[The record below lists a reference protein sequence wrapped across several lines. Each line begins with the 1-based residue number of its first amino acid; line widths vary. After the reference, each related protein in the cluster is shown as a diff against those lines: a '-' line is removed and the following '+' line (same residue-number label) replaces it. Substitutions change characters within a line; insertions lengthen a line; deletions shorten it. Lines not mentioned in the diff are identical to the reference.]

1 MTWASITSG
10 RPPPKVPNYLPQAK
24 LKERLNVPN
33 RVVEKF
39 NEIERRTQVLRKL
52 PPGTSVLSIINDMKE
67 QTEIPIGD
75 VVESVIQE
83 PLDKRRFYVTFKSV
97 EIKRQ
102 VTRTGYRI
110 GTITIPPEASDVQG
124 FIPDVPHYL
133 SKDDV
138 IEILS
143 RYGDVKSGSFKTFED
158 VRCGGFTFE
167 LDLHENQRLPGELQ
181 ILNDS
186 MVIRLK
192 DDIMMCAYCDKVG
205 HTQRRCRQKLEQQMK
220 RANMELQKQQGN
232 TAQQDDG
239 VDDEMVDQEER
250 EREEREQQERDRIQR
265 EQEELEKQEREKQEQ
280 LERQEQ
286 ERKRAD
292 ARERDRQLR
301 EQQNNNSAPQAIA
314 NQPSPFIT
322 PLHATPEQT
331 IADSSTQIT
340 PGQGTPV
347 AMASGTNANDDN
359 PINPVYQSTIQ
370 PTFSNS
376 YEQMEEVLKRE
387 MKLRWMYRQDELYPG
402 TRDVVE
408 LTEEQRQVVE
418 EASWKITCETL
429 KKIYKPHG
437 MYTPF
442 MEERERRLRAIQN
455 T

>member
-52 PPGTSVLSIINDMKE
+52 PPGTSALSIISDMKN
-67 QTEIPIGD
+67 QSEIPIGD

-102 VTRTGYRI
+102 VTRTGYKI
-110 GTITIPPEASDVQG
+110 GNIKIPPEASDVQG

-133 SKDDV
+133 SEEDV
-138 IEILS
+138 KEILS
-143 RYGDVKSGSFKTFED
+143 RYGDVKSGSFKTYEN

-205 HTQRRCRQKLEQQMK
+205 HTQRRCRQKMERQMR
-220 RANMELQKQQGN
+220 RANMELQQQESN
-232 TAQQDDG
+232 AEQHADDE
-239 VDDEMVDQEER
+239 DDEMADQEER
-250 EREEREQQERDRIQR
+250 EREERERQEREKQQR
-265 EQEELEKQEREKQEQ
+265 EQEEFERQEREQ
-280 LERQEQ
+280 Q
-286 ERKRAD
+286 ERLMAEKR
-292 ARERDRQLR
+292 EKDRQLR
-301 EQQNNNSAPQAIA
+301 EQQQTGNVNATPQAIA

-347 AMASGTNANDDN
+347 TMASAIKADDAN
-359 PINPVYQSTIQ
+359 PINPVFQSTKDDTFSKTYEEMEQELNEIIAEQYQSCQSLMFPGIQ
-370 PTFSNS
+370 ELS
-376 YEQMEEVLKRE
+376 QDQHKRVKESSFVDSIRVFMRQYKEHE
-387 MKLRWMYRQDELYPG
+387 MFR
-402 TRDVVE
+402 
-408 LTEEQRQVVE
+408 
-418 EASWKITCETL
+418 
-429 KKIYKPHG
+429 
-437 MYTPF
+437 PF
-442 MEERERRLRAIQN
+442 MEERERRLKAIKRI
-455 T
+455 